1 MPIIVL
7 QFQDMD
13 TQHGH
18 HEKTDVVFEDLVHL
32 FMSTA
37 QISMFLQAS
46 QGWQGCPLS

>member
-1 MPIIVL
+1 MSIILL
-7 QFQDMD
+7 QFLDMD

-18 HEKTDVVFEDLVHL
+18 HQKTDVVFEELVHL

-46 QGWQGCPLS
+46 QGWQGCLLS